1 MLVHTADPETAA
13 HTMRTAPMWV
23 PLVAAF
29 SGMRSGK
36 ICELAVEDV
45 KEADG
50 VPYFEVTA
58 AKTEAG
64 VRRVPVHPQLVRLG
78 LLE

>member
-13 HTMRTAPMWV
+13 HTMRTAPMWI

-50 VPYFEVTA
+50 VLYFEVTA